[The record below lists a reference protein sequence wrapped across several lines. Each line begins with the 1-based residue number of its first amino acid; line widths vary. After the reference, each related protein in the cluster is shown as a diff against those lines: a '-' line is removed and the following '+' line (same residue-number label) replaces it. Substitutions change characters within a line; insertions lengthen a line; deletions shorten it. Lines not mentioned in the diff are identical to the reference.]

1 MYFVSSG
8 CLEVGLPQGAIQLAN
23 GDFFG
28 ELSLLHGAPRTA
40 DVKAMGFCD
49 LLTLDARDFD
59 SLLDETPGM
68 REEIERIAAQR
79 SRDNAAANS

>member
-1 MYFVSSG
+1 MG
-8 CLEVGLPQGAIQLAN
+8 VGQV
-23 GDFFG
+23 
-28 ELSLLHGAPRTA
+28 
-40 DVKAMGFCD
+40 DVKAQGFCD

-68 REEIERIAAQR
+68 REEIERIATQR